1 MSEKCGEYSYKEEE
15 RIGSG
20 EYGCVYLARN
30 EEEKEGEKR
39 LYVIKFP
46 RGDKMSPDQRKKFD
60 EEVKILRKLSITGN
74 KYTAIAY
81 ASKTFEETKKK
92 DKKIEEKKEE
102 GNKIEDPEENIK
114 QIGAKTDEKAYY
126 VMDYFSRG
134 LLFSY
139 IISGK
144 LTQRQAKLIF
154 KKLIESFKFLHDKF
168 SILHFD
174 IKPDNIML
182 DKDFTPIIIDFT
194 FSKQYR
200 DKDGNITP
208 VTTRGGSDQYRAPE
222 IYEGKELMDE
232 KADVFSLG
240 VVLFNLITSR
250 KCFNSSK
257 ETDNRYRLIKQ
268 GNDNSYKSFW
278 DRFKSLNLSKDF
290 KDLYQKMVAYEPNK
304 RPTFDEILNHP
315 FLKDMKELTP
325 KEEDQIKNELENLFI
340 DYIIYTPE
348 ERYEENE
355 NTINNEHLITRAG
368 ESEEDAI
375 FKDKKLEPKKIPKE
389 RLILNH
395 SIKITG
401 NISEV
406 DYMNSLYHKI
416 NNKFINNCYLKAS
429 DDSLKIEVDF
439 TDEDSEE
446 EEKEVEKEEKEK
458 EKENE
463 KEHFGDCKMKIEL
476 FKYEKGKYLLEF
488 LRTGGKFPDYY
499 QHFLEIKKLIS
510 KKF

>member
-1 MSEKCGEYSYKEEE
+1 MNRE
-15 RIGSG
+15 
-20 EYGCVYLARN
+20 
-30 EEEKEGEKR
+30 
-39 LYVIKFP
+39 
-46 RGDKMSPDQRKKFD
+46 QKKIFD
-60 EEVKILRKLSITGN
+60 DEVKILRKLSIPGN

-81 ASKTFEETKKK
+81 ASKTFEEINKEDNKKK
-92 DKKIEEKKEE
+92 ID
-102 GNKIEDPEENIK
+102 
-114 QIGAKTDEKAYY
+114 AKTDEKAYY

-154 KKLIESFKFLHDKF
+154 KKLIESFKFLHNKF

-257 ETDNRYRLIKQ
+257 ETDNLYRLIRQ
-268 GNDNSYKSFW
+268 GNDNSYKSYW

-340 DYIIYTPE
+340 DYIIYTSE

-355 NTINNEHLITRAG
+355 KTIKNEHLETKAG
-368 ESEEDAI
+368 ESKGDKI
-375 FKDKKLEPKKIPKE
+375 FENKDLEPKKISE
-389 RLILNH
+389 DRILLNQA
-395 SIKITG
+395 IIIII

-406 DYMNSLYHKI
+406 DFMNSLCNEIDHKFK
-416 NNKFINNCYLKAS
+416 NHCYLRESK
-429 DDSLKIEVDF
+429 DSLKIQAIF
-439 TDEDSEE
+439 S
-446 EEKEVEKEEKEK
+446 
-458 EKENE
+458 
-463 KEHFGDCKMKIEL
+463 
-476 FKYEKGKYLLEF
+476 
-488 LRTGGKFPDYY
+488 
-499 QHFLEIKKLIS
+499 
-510 KKF
+510 